1 MTDRDK
7 QCGNSKDECEPGVG
21 FRQEYGDDEQD
32 DRHDFDTRIK
42 FMKDTVSGKILTE
55 SDIGEHND
63 ERFLSGSDIYTYN
76 NIVYHT
82 FSKYPR
88 LFFKYLSVLEVF
100 LRLLLAICKKA
111 KAHGVCR
118 PGRDSAVRGQKDL
131 IGLVRSC
138 CLCALMRGLRNLGA
152 SLKRF

>member
-111 KAHGVCR
+111 KKHTAC
-118 PGRDSAVRGQKDL
+118 AVPAGTL
-131 IGLVRSC
+131 P
-138 CLCALMRGLRNLGA
+138 
-152 SLKRF
+152 